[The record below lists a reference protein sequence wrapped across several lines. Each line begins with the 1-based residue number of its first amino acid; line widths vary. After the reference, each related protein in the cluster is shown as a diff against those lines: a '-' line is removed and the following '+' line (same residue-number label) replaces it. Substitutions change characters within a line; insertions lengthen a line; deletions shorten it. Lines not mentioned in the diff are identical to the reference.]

1 MAAPDYAEWIGR
13 GRTHQAEGRPIDAML
28 CFRQASRADAAQP
41 DAYFHLGE
49 VLWQLGLLAEAISA
63 WHEATR
69 RAARFL
75 APVQALAE
83 ALLATGNANGAR
95 EAADRVLTLAP
106 GDGRAEFI
114 AGVAAMMLE
123 DDGRTVAAATRVSE
137 ALARDDGLVAIPT
150 LAGPLALAC
159 ERVGDAAATAGLLDR
174 LVRIAASPSSAAAMP
189 AQLLA
194 LACERAA
201 AEGAPTG
208 GAELR
213 AALFAAACSRSY
225 PRLEHE
231 ALRRIAHAATRAAPD
246 AAPALARSYAHLC
259 VREFAGA
266 FPLVWPQRTAG
277 DRLRVVALVAAPP
290 TAEAGVVLDVLA
302 DLPRAEF
309 DVAIAFLG
317 EEAAPGSPMG
327 VGVPGHLPAIAL
339 PPIPDVNGAK
349 RVAALDPDL
358 IIDLAGLGAAAGPL
372 LAQRPARAIATLA
385 DLGAANVA
393 PLVDHAETPVR
404 GIRHWLDELR
414 HALPAPGAVP
424 NAAAMASA
432 WEAAVRAHQQG
443 DLAAAREGYGRVLAL
458 QPGHAPA
465 HYLLGIA
472 LRDGGDRDGARAQF
486 AAAIAVAPG
495 FVDARVA
502 LAKSEQALGARN
514 WRWPSAPKG

>member
-13 GRTHQAEGRPIDAML
+13 GRTHQAEGRPIEAML

-49 VLWQLGLLAEAISA
+49 VLWQLGLLADAISA

-83 ALLATGNANGAR
+83 AMLATGNANGAR

-123 DDGRTVAAATRVSE
+123 DEGRTAAAATRVSE
-137 ALARDDGLVAIPT
+137 ALARGDGLVAIPT

-159 ERVGDAAATAGLLDR
+159 ERVGDAAAKAGLLDR
-174 LVRIAASPSSAAAMP
+174 LVRIAVSRSPAAAMP

-201 AEGAPTG
+201 AEEAPTG
-208 GAELR
+208 GVELR
-213 AALFAAACSRSY
+213 APLFAAACSRSY
-225 PRLEHE
+225 LRLEHE

-246 AAPALARSYAHLC
+246 AAPALARTYAQLC

-266 FPLVWPQRTAG
+266 FPLVWPRRTAG
-277 DRLRVVALVAAPP
+277 DRLRVVALVAAAP

-317 EEAAPGSPMG
+317 KEAAPGSPTG
-327 VGVPGHLPAIAL
+327 AGVPGHLPAIAL

-372 LAQRPARAIATLA
+372 LAQPSPVSAQRMSRRSSTKPKRRS
-385 DLGAANVA
+385 
-393 PLVDHAETPVR
+393 AES
-404 GIRHWLDELR
+404 GIGWM
-414 HALPAPGAVP
+414 
-424 NAAAMASA
+424 N
-432 WEAAVRAHQQG
+432 
-443 DLAAAREGYGRVLAL
+443 
-458 QPGHAPA
+458 
-465 HYLLGIA
+465 
-472 LRDGGDRDGARAQF
+472 
-486 AAAIAVAPG
+486 
-495 FVDARVA
+495 
-502 LAKSEQALGARN
+502 
-514 WRWPSAPKG
+514 